1 MASISFARILQQPC
15 RGDTDT
21 GSPSA
26 LTALLA
32 VAGLF
37 VLLPEFA
44 SAHVEAGAAG
54 DGGFFSGLK
63 HPVTGL
69 DHLVAMVAVGLWG
82 AILGSPAIWVLPIA
96 FPLIMTLGAVLGI
109 VGVPL
114 PEVDAGVALSAIVL
128 GSMVALHVQPPLPVA
143 LLLIAIFAIYHGHP
157 HGTALPDFG
166 VPLLYA
172 AGFVVSTGLL
182 HIAGIVLGLLYR
194 WTAGRW
200 LVRAL
205 GAGIAAVGLYFL
217 AAATSLMA

>member
-1 MASISFARILQQPC
+1 MSSTSIGTTPRQPC
-15 RGDTDT
+15 HGDMDA
-21 GSPSA
+21 SSRSA
-26 LTALLA
+26 LPALIALA
-32 VAGLF
+32 VFF
-37 VLLPEFA
+37 VLLPEYA
-44 SAHVEAGAAG
+44 SAHVEAGVTG

-96 FPLIMTLGAVLGI
+96 FPLIMTVGAVLGI
-109 VGVPL
+109 LGVPL
-114 PEVDAGVALSAIVL
+114 PAIDAGVAVSAIVL
-128 GSMVALHVQPPLPVA
+128 GSMVALHVRPPLLVA
-143 LLLIAIFAIYHGHP
+143 FLLIAVFAIYHGHP

-166 VPLLYA
+166 IPLLYA

-182 HIAGIVLGLLYR
+182 HIAGIALGLLYR

-217 AAATSLMA
+217 VAATSLMS

>member
-1 MASISFARILQQPC
+1 MASMGFGVIPQQPC
-15 RGDTDT
+15 RGVMHIS
-21 GSPSA
+21 SPSA
-26 LTALLA
+26 LAALLA
-32 VAGLF
+32 VVVLF
-37 VLLPEFA
+37 VLLPEVA

-54 DGGFFSGLK
+54 DGGFLSGLK

-82 AILGSPAIWVLPIA
+82 AILGAPAIWILPIT
-96 FPLIMTLGAVLGI
+96 FPLIMTVGAVLGI

-114 PEVDAGVALSAIVL
+114 PAVDAGVALSAIVL

-143 LLLIAIFAIYHGHP
+143 FLLIAIFAIYHGHP

-166 VPLLYA
+166 IPLLYA

-182 HIAGIVLGLLYR
+182 HVAGIALGLLYR

-200 LVRAL
+200 LVRTL

-217 AAATSLMA
+217 AAATSLMS